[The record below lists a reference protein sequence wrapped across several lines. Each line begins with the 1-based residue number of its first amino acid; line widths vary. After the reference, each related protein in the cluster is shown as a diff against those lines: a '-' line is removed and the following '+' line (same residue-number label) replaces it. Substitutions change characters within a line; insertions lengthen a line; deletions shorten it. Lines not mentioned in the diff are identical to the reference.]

1 MAVYGFKENKCKKI
15 VPEFE
20 DIYQRSELKFI
31 RFVASQGKT
40 TFQIPYPTGMDKD
53 SVQVVS
59 ANAFN
64 HAVMDNIVTL
74 QPVTITGIT
83 LSSSNMLVVT
93 SSNAWEV
100 DLTLALYTATK

>member
-31 RFVASQGKT
+31 HFVASQGKT
-40 TFQIPYPTGMDKD
+40 TFQIPYPNGMDKD

-74 QPVTITGIT
+74 QPVTITRIT

-100 DLTLALYTATK
+100 DLILALYTATE